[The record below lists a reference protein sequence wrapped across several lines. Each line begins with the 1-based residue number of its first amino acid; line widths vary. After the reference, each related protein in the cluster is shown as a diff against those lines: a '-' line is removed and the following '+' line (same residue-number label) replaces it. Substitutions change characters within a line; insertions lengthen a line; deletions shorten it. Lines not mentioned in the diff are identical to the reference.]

1 MICLNEKAS
10 ISPIVDAY
18 IHIPNISS
26 SGAHKPT
33 IKIANE
39 NNLVVI
45 YFTDKVYYQKMYIDA
60 HSGLNK
66 PTYYQGWTTVDEP
79 LRGTT
84 LAEAIYK
91 NASKGEITFP
101 VGKPTSS
108 GNLSIGTPTPKE
120 RLSVNG
126 NIRAYE
132 VKLR

>member
-10 ISPIVDAY
+10 ISPIIDAY

-45 YFTDKVYYQKMYIDA
+45 YYFTDKVYHQKMYIDA

-66 PTYYQGWTTVDEP
+66 PTYYQGYIKRDHT
-79 LRGTT
+79 RR
-84 LAEAIYK
+84 IFK
-91 NASKGEITFP
+91 
-101 VGKPTSS
+101 
-108 GNLSIGTPTPKE
+108 
-120 RLSVNG
+120 
-126 NIRAYE
+126 
-132 VKLR
+132 